1 MRYAAGWRSRVALGV
16 PAALAL
22 LLLVVPLVALLV
34 RADWARIPSDLATPT
49 VLPALRL
56 SLTTTSVT
64 AVLCLVLGTPLAWFL
79 ARSEHRAT
87 SWVRA
92 LLTVPLV
99 LPPVVG
105 GVALLMAWGRNGV
118 IGQHLAP
125 FGIQIPFTTVAV
137 VLAETFVA
145 MPYYVLAVEGAMRG
159 LDPRLES
166 VARTLGAS
174 DLRYLR
180 TVGIPL
186 VLPGI
191 ASGLALAW
199 ARALGE
205 FGATITFAGN
215 FQGRTQT
222 LPLLVY
228 VELERDPQVA
238 ISISIML
245 LGVSVLVLGV
255 LRGTVAAMRPSADG
269 GHGVAGLDAR
279 VRLSRGA
286 IEVDVSLTAAPGQV
300 IGVLGPNGGGK
311 TTTVLALAGVLPL
324 AEGHV
329 RVGGDVWDD
338 GRRRLAPEQRRVG
351 LMLADSL
358 LFPHLRAVDNVAYG
372 PRSRGIDRHRSRER
386 ACLELER
393 VGLGD
398 RAASRPHELSSGQ
411 QARVALARALATDPA
426 LLLLDEPLAALDPDT
441 RARTRSDL
449 AARLTAYDGVTVLVT
464 HDPLDALT
472 LADHLVF
479 IEDGR
484 VTQTGTPAEVLS
496 EPRSAYVGTVVGLNL
511 YAAQGD
517 SHGHVHTADWRAHR
531 HDEPDRGGGVGHDPA
546 ERRVAAPAR
555 TGGFAAQ
562 RVEAAHR
569 LRDDAGPVGAG
580 GTRRGRAAHRRGDAR
595 VGHRARAAGRAGR
608 LGRGQGDRGPHL
620 PPLRTPRPPEQVETL
635 TRRELTR

>member
-1 MRYAAGWRSRVALGV
+1 MRYAARWRSRVALGV
-16 PAALAL
+16 LAALAL
-22 LLLVVPLVALLV
+22 LLLVVPLVALLL

-64 AVLCLVLGTPLAWFL
+64 AVLCLLLGTPLAWFL
-79 ARSEHRAT
+79 ARSDHRAT

-105 GVALLMAWGRNGV
+105 GVALLMTWGRNGL

-191 ASGLALAW
+191 AGGLALAW

-215 FQGRTQT
+215 FPGRTQT

-255 LRGTVAAMRPSADG
+255 LRGR
-269 GHGVAGLDAR
+269 
-279 VRLSRGA
+279 
-286 IEVDVSLTAAPGQV
+286 
-300 IGVLGPNGGGK
+300 
-311 TTTVLALAGVLPL
+311 
-324 AEGHV
+324 
-329 RVGGDVWDD
+329 W
-338 GRRRLAPEQRRVG
+338 
-351 LMLADSL
+351 
-358 LFPHLRAVDNVAYG
+358 LR
-372 PRSRGIDRHRSRER
+372 
-386 ACLELER
+386 
-393 VGLGD
+393 
-398 RAASRPHELSSGQ
+398 
-411 QARVALARALATDPA
+411 
-426 LLLLDEPLAALDPDT
+426 
-441 RARTRSDL
+441 
-449 AARLTAYDGVTVLVT
+449 
-464 HDPLDALT
+464 
-472 LADHLVF
+472 
-479 IEDGR
+479 
-484 VTQTGTPAEVLS
+484 
-496 EPRSAYVGTVVGLNL
+496 
-511 YAAQGD
+511 
-517 SHGHVHTADWRAHR
+517 
-531 HDEPDRGGGVGHDPA
+531 
-546 ERRVAAPAR
+546 
-555 TGGFAAQ
+555 
-562 RVEAAHR
+562 
-569 LRDDAGPVGAG
+569 
-580 GTRRGRAAHRRGDAR
+580 
-595 VGHRARAAGRAGR
+595 
-608 LGRGQGDRGPHL
+608 
-620 PPLRTPRPPEQVETL
+620 
-635 TRRELTR
+635 

>member
-16 PAALAL
+16 PAVLAL
-22 LLLVVPLVALLV
+22 LLLVVPLVALLL
-34 RADWARIPSDLATPT
+34 RADWTRIPSDLATPT

-64 AVLCLVLGTPLAWFL
+64 ALLCLSLGTPLAWFL
-79 ARSEHRAT
+79 ARSDHSAT

-105 GVALLMAWGRNGV
+105 GVALLMTWGRNGV
-118 IGQHLAP
+118 LGQHLAP

-215 FQGRTQT
+215 FPGRTQT

-245 LGVSVLVLGV
+245 LAVSVVVLGV
-255 LRGTVAAMRPSADG
+255 LRGR
-269 GHGVAGLDAR
+269 
-279 VRLSRGA
+279 
-286 IEVDVSLTAAPGQV
+286 
-300 IGVLGPNGGGK
+300 
-311 TTTVLALAGVLPL
+311 
-324 AEGHV
+324 
-329 RVGGDVWDD
+329 W
-338 GRRRLAPEQRRVG
+338 
-351 LMLADSL
+351 
-358 LFPHLRAVDNVAYG
+358 LR
-372 PRSRGIDRHRSRER
+372 
-386 ACLELER
+386 
-393 VGLGD
+393 
-398 RAASRPHELSSGQ
+398 
-411 QARVALARALATDPA
+411 
-426 LLLLDEPLAALDPDT
+426 
-441 RARTRSDL
+441 
-449 AARLTAYDGVTVLVT
+449 
-464 HDPLDALT
+464 
-472 LADHLVF
+472 
-479 IEDGR
+479 
-484 VTQTGTPAEVLS
+484 
-496 EPRSAYVGTVVGLNL
+496 
-511 YAAQGD
+511 
-517 SHGHVHTADWRAHR
+517 
-531 HDEPDRGGGVGHDPA
+531 
-546 ERRVAAPAR
+546 
-555 TGGFAAQ
+555 
-562 RVEAAHR
+562 
-569 LRDDAGPVGAG
+569 
-580 GTRRGRAAHRRGDAR
+580 
-595 VGHRARAAGRAGR
+595 
-608 LGRGQGDRGPHL
+608 
-620 PPLRTPRPPEQVETL
+620 
-635 TRRELTR
+635 